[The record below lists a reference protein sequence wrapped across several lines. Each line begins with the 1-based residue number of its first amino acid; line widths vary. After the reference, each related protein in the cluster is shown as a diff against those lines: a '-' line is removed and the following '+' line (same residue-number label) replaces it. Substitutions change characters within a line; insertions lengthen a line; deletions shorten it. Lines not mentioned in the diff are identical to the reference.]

1 MENEE
6 SDERAERED
15 LSPAEALAST
25 KVARE
30 TLARRVKVPWAWDA
44 SMAVGG
50 GAFVGLVIR
59 WPQLGSLG
67 AAFYLTFWWLSS
79 VRQRRVGVVS
89 EGKTRRTFDPLQV
102 WMILAV
108 VATLATGFAV
118 RTRWAATPIVAAV
131 VFAAVMFL
139 GSLWINRRAV
149 ARIRNAS

>member
-1 MENEE
+1 MESHGGDEVDEAEE
-6 SDERAERED
+6 
-15 LSPAEALAST
+15 LSPAEALANT
-25 KVARE
+25 KAARE
-30 TLARRVKVPWAWDA
+30 ALVRRVKVPWAWDA

-108 VATLATGFAV
+108 VATFVTGLAV

-131 VFAAVMFL
+131 VFAAIVFL
-139 GSLWINRRAV
+139 GSRWINRRAM
-149 ARIRNAS
+149 ARIRNAP